1 MFYIYV
7 HENKNNLGGKI
18 MIYGEIKDLGLYK
31 GISKNLDRAIDYIL
45 SGEYKNGVVGK
56 NVIDGDNVYFNQPDS
71 PMTKEVKDGFIENHK
86 KYIDIHVVIEGE
98 EKIGYISNTDVKLT
112 KEYDEAGDYELYEGE
127 LENLF
132 YLNSKKFI
140 VLYPGEPHMAL
151 IKGGEKPAKV
161 KKVIFKVLVD

>member
-1 MFYIYV
+1 
-7 HENKNNLGGKI
+7 

-86 KYIDIHVVIEGE
+86 KYIDIHIVLEGE
-98 EKIGYISNTDVKLT
+98 EVIAYTPLEDCLETQSYNDEEDYALVKG
-112 KEYDEAGDYELYEGE
+112 KAQVELI
-127 LENLF
+127 LNAKNFLLF
-132 YLNSKKFI
+132 F
-140 VLYPGEPHMAL
+140 PEEPHLAL
-151 IKGGEKPAKV
+151 LKIDTPKEI
-161 KKVIFKVLVD
+161 KKVIFKVEI

>member
-1 MFYIYV
+1 
-7 HENKNNLGGKI
+7 
-18 MIYGEIKDLGLYK
+18 MIYGEIKSLESYK
-31 GISKNLDRAIDYIL
+31 GISKNLDRAIEAIL
-45 SGEYKNGVVGK
+45 NGEYKKGTVGK

-71 PMTKEVKDGFIENHK
+71 PMTKEIEDGFIENHR

-112 KEYDEAGDYELYEGE
+112 KEYDEAGDYELYEGK

-132 YLNSKKFI
+132 YLNPEKFI
-140 VLYPGEPHMAL
+140 VLFPGEPHMAL
-151 IKGGEKPAKV
+151 IKGGDKPAKV

>member
-1 MFYIYV
+1 
-7 HENKNNLGGKI
+7 

-71 PMTKEVKDGFIENHK
+71 PITKEVKDGFIENHK

-98 EKIGYISNTDVKLT
+98 EKIGYISNTDVKLDR
-112 KEYDEAGDYELYEGE
+112 K
-127 LENLF
+127 
-132 YLNSKKFI
+132 S
-140 VLYPGEPHMAL
+140 V
-151 IKGGEKPAKV
+151 V
-161 KKVIFKVLVD
+161 